1 MLLIVFCF
9 SNEEMTQGLEV
20 HCVAILIKLIKLLE
34 HQFTDLLASKGCCDG
49 LSLSFLSVIWG

>member
-9 SNEEMTQGLEV
+9 SNEEMAQGLEV
-20 HCVAILIKLIKLLE
+20 HCVATIIKLIELLE

-49 LSLSFLSVIWG
+49 LSLSFISVI